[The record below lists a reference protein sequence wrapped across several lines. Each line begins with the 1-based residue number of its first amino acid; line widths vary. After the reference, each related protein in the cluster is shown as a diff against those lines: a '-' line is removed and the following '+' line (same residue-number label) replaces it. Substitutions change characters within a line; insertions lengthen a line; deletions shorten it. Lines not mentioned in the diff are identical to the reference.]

1 MLTDTKI
8 KSLKP
13 KEKPYKVADRDGLYL
28 QVSTSGVKSFKFNY
42 RFAGRQETITFG
54 QYPVITLT
62 MARDMLIEAKRYL
75 AEGESPARKKK
86 DGLLKKK
93 SETTISDS
101 VTEWLDKAQM
111 AESTRNARRYIVK
124 RIISPKLGSLK
135 VSELTDLDIRRAIEP
150 LIDKAPST
158 ALMVRDILSSLYRWL
173 NEAKGLRIDNPAQYI
188 KPSAIHV
195 FHSRDRNLSASEIRD
210 FYAALSFTPIASSN
224 KAFLKLLLL
233 TAVRKGELIGARWSE
248 IDFEEEK
255 WAIPPER
262 MKGSLAHIVYLS
274 HQAIDLL
281 MGLQLVGGGS
291 SEYVFP
297 GRNDTTKSIVSQ
309 SPNKWIND
317 ARRASEKKGI
327 KIEPFSPHDFRRTFS
342 TFANEHGFRGEII
355 EKCLAHESHDIRAV
369 YNRAEYATERRELMQ
384 WWADE
389 IDSITSQG
397 QEGKENGR

>member
-1 MLTDTKI
+1 
-8 KSLKP
+8 
-13 KEKPYKVADRDGLYL
+13 
-28 QVSTSGVKSFKFNY
+28 
-42 RFAGRQETITFG
+42 
-54 QYPVITLT
+54 
-62 MARDMLIEAKRYL
+62 
-75 AEGESPARKKK
+75 
-86 DGLLKKK
+86 
-93 SETTISDS
+93 
-101 VTEWLDKAQM
+101 M

-173 NEAKGLRIDNPAQYI
+173 NEAKGLRIGNPAQYI

-255 WAIPPER
+255 WTIPPER

-291 SEYVFP
+291 SEYVFRGGMTRRSPLSLSLQTSGSMTP
-297 GRNDTTKSIVSQ
+297 GGPVRRRGSRLNHFLLTTS
-309 SPNKWIND
+309 
-317 ARRASEKKGI
+317 A
-327 KIEPFSPHDFRRTFS
+327 EPFPPLRMS
-342 TFANEHGFRGEII
+342 
-355 EKCLAHESHDIRAV
+355 
-369 YNRAEYATERRELMQ
+369 M
-384 WWADE
+384 
-389 IDSITSQG
+389 DS
-397 QEGKENGR
+397 GRDH